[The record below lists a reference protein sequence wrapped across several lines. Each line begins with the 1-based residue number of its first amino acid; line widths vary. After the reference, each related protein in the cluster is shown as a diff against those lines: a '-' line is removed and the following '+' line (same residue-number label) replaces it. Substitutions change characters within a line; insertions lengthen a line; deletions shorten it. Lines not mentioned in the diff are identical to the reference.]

1 MSGNSSF
8 IAYLNGEFL
17 PLENAFLHVSDLAI
31 QRGYGI
37 FDFFKVQQGQP
48 LFLPDYL
55 NRFYASAML
64 MGLPVPVS
72 EEELTSIIQALL
84 QKNGQT
90 EAGIKMILTGGYSE
104 NGYDPATPNFL
115 ITQHALTLP
124 SEAQIATGIK
134 VITHEYV
141 RELAAAKTINYI
153 VGIKL
158 IQQVRAQ
165 NADDVLYH
173 QAGVVSE
180 FPRSNIFMVTE
191 ENTLVTPEL
200 NVLQGITRKNV
211 LELAQGHYKTEVRP
225 ITLQE
230 LATAKEA
237 FMTSTTKRLLPIVQ
251 VDNQIIGIGKPG
263 TVTLSLLKKLVGLE
277 EKYIASAK

>member
-1 MSGNSSF
+1 MAGNSSSF
-8 IAYLNGEFL
+8 AYLNGGFL
-17 PLENAFLHVSDLAI
+17 PLEKAFLHVSDLAV

-55 NRFYASAML
+55 NRFYASALL
-64 MGLPVPVS
+64 MGLPVPMP
-72 EEELTSIIQALL
+72 EEELTAIILELL
-84 QKNGQT
+84 QKNGQS

-104 NGYDPATPNFL
+104 NGYDPAKPNFL
-115 ITQHALTLP
+115 ITQHALTMP
-124 SEAQIATGIK
+124 SEAQVATGIK

-158 IQQVRAQ
+158 IQQVKAHG
-165 NADDVLYH
+165 ADDVLYH

-180 FPRSNIFMVTE
+180 FPRSNFFIVTND
-191 ENTLVTPEL
+191 NTLVTPEL

-225 ITLQE
+225 VTLQDI
-230 LATAKEA
+230 ATAKEA
-237 FMTSTTKRLLPIVQ
+237 FMTSTTKRLLPIVKIDEQ
-251 VDNQIIGIGKPG
+251 VIGTGEPG
-263 TVTLSLLKKLVGLE
+263 PVTLGLLRKLLELE
-277 EKYIASAK
+277 ERSIAAAR